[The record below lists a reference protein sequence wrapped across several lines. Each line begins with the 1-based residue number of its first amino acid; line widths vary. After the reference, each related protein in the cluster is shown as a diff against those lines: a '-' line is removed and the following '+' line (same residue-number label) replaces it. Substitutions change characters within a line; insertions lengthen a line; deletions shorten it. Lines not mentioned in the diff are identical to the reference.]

1 MMMVLRKMT
10 SVAGYLEHDDDMA
23 LVEDVTGCVD
33 GDTREVL
40 YLLWVPGTQKSVTTQ
55 APAPSPVKVDV
66 ATIHQHVQLVPPLG
80 VRLPHPH
87 LGGAGC
93 ASVSTIWA
101 MISTKV
107 ASVSTIWAMIS
118 TKVASVSTIW
128 AMISTKVASITTIWA
143 MISTKVASISTRCAR
158 ISTKVASISTRC
170 ARISITCKS
179 WAALTSTVDEKLSLA
194 ATDDSEVASTVPYG
208 LSFTLGGRTDVG
220 GGILLVYLLESS
232 LDVQL
237 DLG

>member
-40 YLLWVPGTQKSVTTQ
+40 DLLWVPGTQKSVTTQ
-55 APAPSPVKVDV
+55 APALSPVKVDV

-118 TKVASVSTIW
+118 TKVAS
-128 AMISTKVASITTIWA
+128 ITTIWA

-158 ISTKVASISTRC
+158 ISRMY
-170 ARISITCKS
+170 KS
-179 WAALTSTVDEKLSLA
+179 WTTLTSTVEEKLSLA

-208 LSFTLGGRTDVG
+208 LSFTLGGRADVG
-220 GGILLVYLLESS
+220 GGIQLVYLLESS